1 MYRVNPT
8 WDGQQESTGC
18 RFARILSFPLPFWC
32 HVYIYTHSISH
43 TTRQRHRTFYGSKN
57 TILKLET
64 IESERKMVFPTDFD
78 CIHIFSKKAKN
89 TCIFIWLTGFAMS
102 TCPDTYTIHI
112 YWSSN
117 ICIKHRLVL
126 SGCHFDS
133 YDVIFCVLLFSHSA
147 SLKREISCFF
157 SRFFFSLVLLKFKR
171 LTISH
176 WHMLHKYLKELPL
189 NDTHTKIVSIRRQSG
204 FYCHVISHTTDV

>member
-89 TCIFIWLTGFAMS
+89 TCIFIWLTGFSMS
-102 TCPDTYTIHI
+102 TCPDTYTYILIEQYMHKTPI
-112 YWSSN
+112 GL
-117 ICIKHRLVL
+117 IGL
-126 SGCHFDS
+126 SFWFLRCDFLCAPFLSFGLAKKRN
-133 YDVIFCVLLFSHSA
+133 LL
-147 SLKREISCFF
+147 
-157 SRFFFSLVLLKFKR
+157 FFFSFFFLSR
-171 LTISH
+171 
-176 WHMLHKYLKELPL
+176 PL
-189 NDTHTKIVSIRRQSG
+189 EIQALNNFSLAYAT
-204 FYCHVISHTTDV
+204 